1 MRVNPM
7 RQQIVRVVKG
17 TTLIP
22 SYGAC
27 TLGVNGLQVQ
37 MGTAAVNMAKNFTF
51 DPSGNFGNF
60 SGTVTSAAQTYGAH
74 VTSEWFSYAAVYKF
88 YKITKVTINFRL
100 DDLGLADTCSPTLY
114 LRYHDGKPTT
124 VVPSPA
130 GIASER
136 NWLAKKFDAQSSTF
150 KYSFIPLVQNLVAA
164 GTTINNLGRE
174 ARRMQWTS
182 TDTPVEIY
190 GMKMYMNWPANS
202 AADLNSYLNMDVV
215 YHISYKEQA

>member
-27 TLGVNGLQVQ
+27 TLGVNGLQIQ
-37 MGTAAVNMAKNFTF
+37 MSTAAVNMARNFSF
-51 DPSGNFGNF
+51 DPAGSYGNF
-60 SGTVTSAAQTYGAH
+60 SGVVNSASQTFGPH

-88 YKITKVTINFRL
+88 YKITKITINFRL
-100 DDLGLADTCSPTLY
+100 DDLGLADSCSPTLY
-114 LRYHDGKPTT
+114 LRYHDGKVDAT
-124 VVPSPA
+124 VPSPA

-136 NWLAKKFDAQSSTF
+136 NWLAKKFDANSSTF
-150 KYSFIPLVQNLVAA
+150 KYSFIPLVQD
-164 GTTINNLGRE
+164 TTIGGSAYN
-174 ARRMQWTS
+174 AVAKSAKRMGWTA
-182 TDTPVEIY
+182 TNTPVEIW
-190 GMKMYMNWPANS
+190 GMKMYLNWPVNS
-202 AADLNSYLNMDVV
+202 AADLNSFLNMDVV